1 MTKEQMKREIREME
15 KWIYPHRIYFGEHVK
30 REYAMGYFQDKQDGL
45 WKGHEYM
52 EREMGGI
59 GYVFPTEEEA
69 LKDLYD
75 MVRGEYKI
83 TKAVEEMDRREAEEA
98 RARAEEE
105 R

>member
-1 MTKEQMKREIREME
+1 MTKEQMKSEIREIE
-15 KWIYPHRIYFGEHVK
+15 KRIYPYRVYFGEHVK
-30 REYAMGYFQDKQDGL
+30 EEDAMGYFQDKQDGL
-45 WKGHEYM
+45 WKGYEYM
-52 EREMGGI
+52 ERGMGGI